1 MNKTNIKINTNIE
14 NILKSHKN
22 VAIVGM
28 SDSPVRDSYK
38 VGLYLRN
45 AGYNIY
51 LVNPNYTSILGNKC
65 YPNLKTIRDPIEIVD
80 IFRKPV
86 HVVPIIKDAIEIQAK
101 VVWMQLGVVNTEA
114 ADLALDAGLQVV
126 MDHCIKIDHRRHFP
140 NTLSI

>member
-14 NILKSHKN
+14 NILKSYKN

-51 LVNPNYTSILGNKC
+51 PVNPNYTSILGNKC